1 LVGGASPY
9 RLEVLHEY
17 CIYSNDQ
24 GCKSDSLGY
33 RLLSV
38 SVPYI
43 VIMERVAPSLEQ
55 PRSSIN
61 VVPTLLPFPNF
72 GEKHFLKVKSSNVR
86 FWHKAD
92 VQKNYPP
99 SEVVSHL

>member
-1 LVGGASPY
+1 
-9 RLEVLHEY
+9 
-17 CIYSNDQ
+17 
-24 GCKSDSLGY
+24 SDSLGY

-61 VVPTLLPFPNF
+61 VVPTLLPFPSF
-72 GEKHFLKVKSSNVR
+72 GEKFSKSKIFECPLLAQSRNSE
-86 FWHKAD
+86 K
-92 VQKNYPP
+92 YLP
-99 SEVVSHL
+99 S